1 MEEQVRLEL
10 FTVRQVRQWL
20 KTGKGERGLS
30 DEVIPRT
37 RAWAIINGPYAQE
50 DDPVVVAI
58 FVNNRIAA
66 HVLTFPEL
74 INGERYWWFPDL
86 WCAPEHEGKGYSLI
100 VIGTIAEMFGADHCL
115 DKWGAPEAVNVFQY
129 LGLKVTY
136 LPRYVLGPSIDISTA
151 KGKFV
156 HAIRAVQKLMHR
168 VVERPT
174 QIEPYS
180 LRYLSFIDNET
191 YDFIAAHR
199 NNDYFLHTQ
208 EFMNWVLQYPFSIA
222 APMIERVKNV
232 LSFAAAETPDTQL
245 YAVSVY
251 YERKIIGFY
260 LLKRLKNELHV
271 LYLYYD
277 SIHKTQVFASIRDH
291 ILRLSME
298 QCYTENNDLAI
309 YLRQQIYFPKCTQM
323 AVSFTYP
330 SSMKQPIAGNVQYGD
345 GDCFAL

>member
-1 MEEQVRLEL
+1 MEEPVRLEL
-10 FTVRQVRQWL
+10 FTVQQVRQWL

-58 FVNNRIAA
+58 FVNDKIAA

-74 INGERYWWFPDL
+74 IKGERYWWFPDL

-100 VIGTIAEMFGADHCL
+100 VIGTIVEMFGADHCL

-129 LGLKVTY
+129 LGLKTTY
-136 LPRYVLGPSIDISTA
+136 LPRYVLGASIDKTTT
-151 KGKFV
+151 KGKLV
-156 HAIRAVQKLMHR
+156 HLVRTIQKYLHR
-168 VVERPT
+168 LVERPHKR
-174 QIEPYS
+174 ENYS
-180 LRYLSFIDNET
+180 LRYMSFIDTET
-191 YDFIAAHR
+191 YGFIKDHR
-199 NNDYFLHTQ
+199 NDDYILHAQ

-222 APMIERVKNV
+222 APMIERVENV
-232 LSFAAAETPDTQL
+232 LLFAAAETPDTQL

-251 YERKIIGFY
+251 NEREIIGFY
-260 LLKRLKNELHV
+260 LLKRLKKKLHV

-277 SIHKTQVFASIRDH
+277 SVHRTQVFASIRDH

-298 QCYTENNDLAI
+298 QCYTENIDLAN
-309 YLRQQIYFPKCTQM
+309 YLKQQIYFPKCSQM
-323 AVSFTYP
+323 DVSFTYP
-330 SSMKQPIAGNVQYGD
+330 SSMTQPTAGNVQYGD